1 MEIIEQHRPKE
12 RRQRHDKIYVFII
25 IVVIVVSYFWR
36 RGYLAGLISNKL
48 FKSDLLGYL
57 ICAK

>member
-25 IVVIVVSYFWR
+25 IVVM
-36 RGYLAGLISNKL
+36 L
-48 FKSDLLGYL
+48 FHIFGGGG
-57 ICAK
+57 I